1 MVKETDVL
9 LRTVVD
15 LALTGRRSWSSVGDL
30 AHEAGVGEKL
40 AYKVTARVAEIGAIT
55 RHCGSG
61 FSITDPERL
70 LMLLSSRR
78 TLSAARRTDLQSAQA
93 WLSELDVYA
102 VGGTRAAVHHLG
114 GTNTIA
120 AHAPAILYVPEGT
133 ELEGLP
139 EGDGALVLA
148 ADARSLQSWAEGYT
162 SRAQTYADLFAQPG
176 WQASEFR
183 RALWRAWFAVD
194 DWAHADA
201 AT

>member
-1 MVKETDVL
+1 MVQETDLVL
-9 LRTVVD
+9 RALVD
-15 LALTGRRSWSSVGDL
+15 VALAGRRSWRSVGDL

-55 RHCGSG
+55 RHRGGG

-78 TLSAARRTDLQSAQA
+78 TLSAARRTELQAAQA
-93 WLSELDVYA
+93 LLTELDIYA
-102 VGGTRAAVHHLG
+102 LGGTRAAVHHLG

-133 ELEGLP
+133 DLEDLP
-139 EGDGALVLA
+139 DGDGALVLM
-148 ADARSLQSWAEGYT
+148 ADTRSLRSWADGHT

-183 RALWRAWFAVD
+183 RALWREWFAVD
-194 DWAHADA
+194 DWAHADT

>member
-1 MVKETDVL
+1 MKETDVL
-9 LRTVVD
+9 LRTAVD
-15 LALTGRRSWSSVGDL
+15 VAMAGRRSWSSVGDL

-40 AYKVTARVAEIGAIT
+40 AYKVTARVTEIGAIT
-55 RHCGSG
+55 RHRGGG

-78 TLSAARRTDLQSAQA
+78 TLSAARRTELQAAQA
-93 WLSELDVYA
+93 LLSELDVYA
-102 VGGTRAAVHHLG
+102 LGGTRAAVHHLG

-120 AHAPAILYVPEGT
+120 THAPAILYVPEGT
-133 ELEGLP
+133 NLEGLP
-139 EGDGALVLA
+139 EGDGALVLV
-148 ADARSLQSWAEGYT
+148 ADTRSLRSWAEGYT

-183 RALWRAWFAVD
+183 RALWREWFAVD
-194 DWAHADA
+194 DWAHADT

>member
-1 MVKETDVL
+1 MKETDVL
-9 LRTVVD
+9 LRTAVD
-15 LALTGRRSWSSVGDL
+15 LALAGRRSWSSVADL

-55 RHCGSG
+55 RHRGGG

-70 LMLLSSRR
+70 LMVLSSRR
-78 TLSAARRTDLQSAQA
+78 TLSSARRTELQAAQA
-93 WLSELDVYA
+93 LLPELDVYA

-120 AHAPAILYVPEGT
+120 AHAPAILYVPENT
-133 ELEGLP
+133 DLAGLP
-139 EGDGALVLA
+139 EGGGALVLV

-162 SRAQTYADLFAQPG
+162 SPAQTYADLFAQPG

-183 RALWRAWFAVD
+183 RVLWREWFAVD
-194 DWAHADA
+194 DWAHADP